1 MTDFNREC
9 LNALFDKEK
18 FDKFMRTQLEE
29 GLNLLLESELTAFLG
44 YNPYDRNGWNSGN
57 SRNGSYFR
65 QIKTQFGPI
74 KVQVPRDRNGEFHQQ
89 TLPAYGQHTDALE
102 STVIQLYSHG
112 VTTREISELIEK
124 MYGSYYSAGTVS
136 NISKQVASQVE
147 SYHQRRLSDKFFC
160 VYLDATYI
168 PLRRD
173 TYQREAVYIA
183 VGIKPNGNKEIID
196 YRIAP
201 VENLEVWSEMIA
213 DFKER
218 GLEQVE
224 LFLSDGFVGIKDM
237 LKQYYPKSKF
247 QRCLIHIMR
256 NISQK
261 VRVTDRAE
269 ILNAF
274 KQVHKQTN
282 QKEAETVLHAFYE
295 AYGSKYS
302 RMIKDL
308 RKLEEDMLVFYQ
320 YPKQIRPSIY
330 STNMIESINRMI
342 KRKTNPKSEFPSEE
356 SLDNFLGSQVID
368 YNDRNANRVHKGFG
382 QVADTLESYLSLIHI

>member
-308 RKLEEDMLVFYQ
+308 RKLEKDMLVFYQ

-356 SLDNFLGSQVID
+356 SLNNFLGSQVID

-382 QVADTLESYLSLIHI
+382 QVADTLESYFD

>member
-183 VGIKPNGNKEIID
+183 VGIKPNGNKVIID

-382 QVADTLESYLSLIHI
+382 QVADTLESYFD

>member
-89 TLPAYGQHTDALE
+89 TLPAYGQHTNALE

-382 QVADTLESYLSLIHI
+382 QVADTLESYFD

>member
-124 MYGSYYSAGTVS
+124 MYSSYYSAGTVS

-183 VGIKPNGNKEIID
+183 VGIKSNGNKEIID

-382 QVADTLESYLSLIHI
+382 QVADTLESYFD

>member
-302 RMIKDL
+302 RMMKDL

-382 QVADTLESYLSLIHI
+382 QVADTLESYFD

>member
-112 VTTREISELIEK
+112 VTTREISELIGK

-382 QVADTLESYLSLIHI
+382 QVADTLESYFD

>member
-168 PLRRD
+168 PLRRN

-382 QVADTLESYLSLIHI
+382 QVADTLESYFD

>member
-74 KVQVPRDRNGEFHQQ
+74 KVQVPRDRNGEFHQH
-89 TLPAYGQHTDALE
+89 TMPDYKRHTDVLE
-102 STVIQLYSHG
+102 QTVIKLYSHG

-342 KRKTNPKSEFPSEE
+342 KRKINPKSEFPSEE

-382 QVADTLESYLSLIHI
+382 QVADTLESYFD

>member
-44 YNPYDRNGWNSGN
+44 YNPYDRNGLNSGN

-237 LKQYYPKSKF
+237 LKQYYPRSKF

-382 QVADTLESYLSLIHI
+382 QVADTLESYFD

>member
-237 LKQYYPKSKF
+237 LKQYYPRSKF

-269 ILNAF
+269 NLNAF

-382 QVADTLESYLSLIHI
+382 QVADTLESYFD

>member
-112 VTTREISELIEK
+112 VTAREISELIEK

-382 QVADTLESYLSLIHI
+382 QVADTLESYFD

>member
-201 VENLEVWSEMIA
+201 VENLEVWSEMIT

-274 KQVHKQTN
+274 KQVHKKTN

-368 YNDRNANRVHKGFG
+368 YNDRNANLVHKGFG
-382 QVADTLESYLSLIHI
+382 QVADTLESYFD

>member
-368 YNDRNANRVHKGFG
+368 YNDRTANRVHKGFG
-382 QVADTLESYLSLIHI
+382 QVADTLESYFD

>member
-368 YNDRNANRVHKGFG
+368 CNDRNANRVHKGFG
-382 QVADTLESYLSLIHI
+382 QVADTLESYFD

>member
-342 KRKTNPKSEFPSEE
+342 KRKTNPKSEFLSEE

-382 QVADTLESYLSLIHI
+382 QVADTLESYFD

>member
-136 NISKQVASQVE
+136 NIAKQVASQVE

-382 QVADTLESYLSLIHI
+382 QVADTLESYFD

>member
-168 PLRRD
+168 PLRKD

-224 LFLSDGFVGIKDM
+224 LFLSDGFVGLKDM

-382 QVADTLESYLSLIHI
+382 QVADTLESYFD

>member
-124 MYGSYYSAGTVS
+124 MYSSYYSAGTVS

-382 QVADTLESYLSLIHI
+382 QVADTLESYFD

>member
-136 NISKQVASQVE
+136 NISEQVASQVE

-382 QVADTLESYLSLIHI
+382 QVADTLESYFD

>member
-44 YNPYDRNGWNSGN
+44 YNPYDRNGWYSGN

-382 QVADTLESYLSLIHI
+382 QVADTLESYFD

>member
-160 VYLDATYI
+160 GYLDATYI

-308 RKLEEDMLVFYQ
+308 WKLEEDMLVFYQ

-382 QVADTLESYLSLIHI
+382 QVADTLESYFD

>member
-224 LFLSDGFVGIKDM
+224 LFLSDGFVGINDM

-382 QVADTLESYLSLIHI
+382 QVADTLESYFD

>member
-57 SRNGSYFR
+57 SRNGGYFR

-382 QVADTLESYLSLIHI
+382 QVADTLESYFD

>member
-302 RMIKDL
+302 RMNKDL

-382 QVADTLESYLSLIHI
+382 QVADTLESYFD

>member
-18 FDKFMRTQLEE
+18 FDKFMRTKLEE

-201 VENLEVWSEMIA
+201 VENLEVWSEMIT

-308 RKLEEDMLVFYQ
+308 RKLEKDMLVFYQ

-382 QVADTLESYLSLIHI
+382 QVADTLESYFD

>member
-356 SLDNFLGSQVID
+356 SLDNFLGSQIID

-382 QVADTLESYLSLIHI
+382 QVADTLESYFD

>member
-89 TLPAYGQHTDALE
+89 TLPAYGQHIDALE

-247 QRCLIHIMR
+247 QRYLIHIMR

-368 YNDRNANRVHKGFG
+368 YNDRNANRVPKGFG
-382 QVADTLESYLSLIHI
+382 QVADTLESYFD

>member
-201 VENLEVWSEMIA
+201 VENLEVWSEMIT

-342 KRKTNPKSEFPSEE
+342 KRKTDPKSEFPSEE

-382 QVADTLESYLSLIHI
+382 QVADTLESYFD

>member
-9 LNALFDKEK
+9 LNALFDKDK
-18 FDKFMRTQLEE
+18 FDKFMRTQIEE

-356 SLDNFLGSQVID
+356 SLNNFLGSQVID

-382 QVADTLESYLSLIHI
+382 QVADTLESYFD

>member
-237 LKQYYPKSKF
+237 LKQYYPRSKF

-261 VRVTDRAE
+261 VRVTDHAE

-382 QVADTLESYLSLIHI
+382 QVADTLESYFD

>member
-368 YNDRNANRVHKGFG
+368 YNDHNANRVHKGFG
-382 QVADTLESYLSLIHI
+382 QVADTLESYFD

>member
-168 PLRRD
+168 PLPRD

-382 QVADTLESYLSLIHI
+382 QVADTLESYFD

>member
-173 TYQREAVYIA
+173 TYQCEAVYIA

-382 QVADTLESYLSLIHI
+382 QVADTLESYFD

>member
-282 QKEAETVLHAFYE
+282 QKEAETFLHAFYE

-382 QVADTLESYLSLIHI
+382 QVADTLESYFD

>member
-218 GLEQVE
+218 GFEQVE

-382 QVADTLESYLSLIHI
+382 QVADTLESYFD

>member
-1 MTDFNREC
+1 MPDFNREC

-382 QVADTLESYLSLIHI
+382 QVADTLESYFD